1 MIMNDINLLKE
12 SFEKYKQMTKN
23 MIESFN
29 KDVNIDDMFKERQVL
44 LEKINNINIPGSE
57 KKKINETM
65 EIDKLDKKLGET
77 IKTSLNKVKED
88 IKINRLRRSTTNAYN
103 NVLRQ
108 QNLFSRRV

>member
-1 MIMNDINLLKE
+1 MIMSEINLVNEL
-12 SFEKYKQMTKN
+12 FEKYKQMTKT
-23 MIESFN
+23 MIEYFN
-29 KDVNIDDMFKERQVL
+29 KDINVEGMLKDRQVL

-57 KKKINETM
+57 KKKIYEAM

-77 IKTSLNKVKED
+77 IKASLDKVKED